1 MSILLEFKKEESCE
15 QIYSLYDRKSGL
27 KAIIAIHNTALGAAI
42 GGCRMMDYISEN
54 EALADVTRLAK
65 NMTYKSAMAGVK
77 YGGGK
82 SVILKPKN
90 SLDRKLLFTTFG
102 KFINKL
108 QGQYITA
115 IDSGTTLDD
124 MEIISHQ
131 TPYVTGY
138 AYQIKRLINPAYYTA
153 LGVLQSLYAAIA
165 YKYNCFDLIGKKIL
179 IKGVGNV
186 GYCLAKLLHKQNI
199 KLFISDLDI
208 QKAKRYENELKATFV
223 DPDAIFNNN
232 YNIVCPCDTEF
243 TVTEKNILSIKTDIL
258 LGATNN
264 QLEHDY
270 LADELANKGIL
281 YCPDYVVNSGGLIY
295 VAALYEKKSTQDIL
309 DKIKKL
315 SATTENILK
324 YADTHQISTKASAD
338 KMAEEIITSSYEE
351 KITA

>member
-1 MSILLEFKKEESCE
+1 
-15 QIYSLYDRKSGL
+15 
-27 KAIIAIHNTALGAAI
+27 
-42 GGCRMMDYISEN
+42 
-54 EALADVTRLAK
+54 
-65 NMTYKSAMAGVK
+65 
-77 YGGGK
+77 
-82 SVILKPKN
+82 
-90 SLDRKLLFTTFG
+90 
-102 KFINKL
+102 
-108 QGQYITA
+108 
-115 IDSGTTLDD
+115 
-124 MEIISHQ
+124 
-131 TPYVTGY
+131 
-138 AYQIKRLINPAYYTA
+138 
-153 LGVLQSLYAAIA
+153 
-165 YKYNCFDLIGKKIL
+165 L

-186 GYCLAKLLHKQNI
+186 GYCLAKLLHKQNV
-199 KLFISDLDI
+199 KLFITDLDI

-315 SATTENILK
+315 YATTENILK
-324 YADTHQISTKASAD
+324 YADTHQLSTKASAD